1 MLQEENN
8 SLAAAAARAT
18 SGGGGQG
25 ELQLEAQ
32 LQKLREARLAED
44 GALRQLQEAE
54 LQPLR
59 RQLAALAALLQVNIN
74 PSCAI
79 INPSCATQFLSAFLG
94 GQELPWVA

>member
-74 PSCAI
+74 PSCAL
-79 INPSCATQFLSAFLG
+79 QFRSAFIG